1 MKEDQQLVSLSV
13 IVPCYNVEQYLD
25 RSLGC
30 LERQWNGRADYEI
43 ILVNDASTDGTI
55 LKLNAFKN
63 RYPDNVIV
71 IDKKVNQ
78 GVGMARNSGLDAA
91 HGEWI
96 AFMDPD
102 DALIDN
108 AYSSLLR
115 LTERDQFDIL
125 SFDAMVIEDIKWNDS
140 LTKTRHQK
148 YEIDWCGK
156 STEFML
162 KYHIGTCF
170 RFLYRRQLL
179 NHRFKDLVFLED
191 VVFVLPLFLRDF
203 VVALT
208 NEDVYFYIVRKSST
222 TNMLNIERLN
232 KGCDD
237 VVVALRMM
245 DEMKQNHNASIQ
257 NKITERQNFYGY
269 NLFTRLL
276 LSGKNKSQL
285 RQIRMEMDNMSL
297 LPFMGAG
304 LKTKFYNFLFRHL
317 NMMLLFRPIYRIERN
332 VLNGN

>member
-1 MKEDQQLVSLSV
+1 MTEHKTISLSV

-30 LERQWNGRADYEI
+30 LERQWNGRTDYEI

-55 LKLNAFKN
+55 LKLNEFKN

-102 DALIDN
+102 DALKTN
-108 AYSSLLR
+108 SYSKLLE
-115 LTERDQFDIL
+115 LAKINNFIDIL
-125 SFDAMVIEDIKWNDS
+125 SFGVEVVPENEWADAEQIFDGKMDSCESTNDYMVNRHFATSISYLYKSS
-140 LTKTRHQK
+140 L
-148 YEIDWCGK
+148 
-156 STEFML
+156 
-162 KYHIGTCF
+162 IGER
-170 RFLYRRQLL
+170 RFPALI
-179 NHRFKDLVFLED
+179 FLED
-191 VVFVLPLFLRDF
+191 VLFVLPLFLSN
-203 VVALT
+203 VKIGIVEEKA
-208 NEDVYFYIVRKSST
+208 YYYIVRKSST

-237 VVVALRMM
+237 VVVALQMM
-245 DEMKQNHNASIQ
+245 DGMKQNHNASIR
-257 NKITERQNFYGY
+257 NMITERQNFYGY

-285 RQIRMEMDNMSL
+285 RQVRTKMDDMSL
-297 LPFMGAG
+297 LPFMGTG

-317 NMMLLFRPIYRIERN
+317 NMMLLFRPVYRQIRKR
-332 VLNGN
+332 